1 MKIILTT
8 VGKKHDNSITEIVYD
23 YTTRISKYMD
33 VQWHYLTPAK
43 KATTPQDIKK
53 EEEKNI
59 LDFIDKDDYF
69 ILLDETG
76 KNISSTQF
84 ATQLQQIADQR
95 FKRLIVLIGGA
106 YGVTP
111 VIQQKAHFVW
121 SLSQLVFPHMLVRCI
136 LAEQVYRA
144 CTILKNEKYHH

>member
-1 MKIILTT
+1 MKLLLAT
-8 VGKKHDNSITEIVYD
+8 VGKKHDKHIIDIVND
-23 YTTRISKYMD
+23 YSLRISKYMD
-33 VQWHYLTPAK
+33 IQWHYISPAK
-43 KATTPQDIKK
+43 KATIPQDIKK

-59 LDFIDKDDYF
+59 LDFIEKDDYF

-76 KNISSTQF
+76 TNINSVAF
-84 ATQLQQIADQR
+84 ANKLQQVANDR
-95 FKRLIVLIGGA
+95 YKRLIILIGGA

-111 VIQQKAHFVW
+111 IIKQKAHFMW